1 MQSPEAAITEGFWL
15 GMDHRFNQRAELLV
29 QVECETKEA
38 YSLGRCQNIS
48 ETGMLV
54 RTPETFEP
62 TTAVLVR
69 FVLPPPRAVSIEAR
83 GTVVRVQPGE
93 SMGIQFVELKDRHRA
108 AITAFVEQARK
119 EGRPL
124 PSGG

>member
-29 QVECETKEA
+29 QVECEAKGT
-38 YSLGRCQNIS
+38 YSLGRCENIS
-48 ETGMLV
+48 ETGLLV

-62 TTAVLVR
+62 STAVMVR
-69 FVLPPPRAVSIEAR
+69 FALPPPIAVSIEAK

-93 SMGIQFVELKDRHRA
+93 CMAIQFVELKDRYRA
-108 AITAFVEQARK
+108 AITEFVEQASK
-119 EGRPL
+119 EGKPL